1 MIKIRSLRIISN
13 KVDMWAFKISLG
25 IIEYAEGF
33 LIEIDL
39 LYLPSILQVCPDILE
54 DFKNGAGE
62 FYLITELVE
71 EQCIR
76 VDKLEYEME
85 SVPYITTKDKHI
97 YDTRISY
104 ERVEQKLL
112 EFSAKLEDSSKW
124 NPLAEIPQ
132 IFEIFS
138 IIYFVGYLK
147 QIPLD
152 ILRRGKG
159 YKECQEIQNP

>member
-1 MIKIRSLRIISN
+1 
-13 KVDMWAFKISLG
+13 MWAFKISLG
-25 IIEYAEGF
+25 IVEYTEGY

-39 LYLPSILQVCPDILE
+39 LYLPSILQICPDILE

-71 EQCIR
+71 ERCIR
-76 VDKLEYEME
+76 MDKLEYEME
-85 SVPYITTKDKHI
+85 SVPHVTTKDKHI
-97 YDTRISY
+97 YNTLISCERI
-104 ERVEQKLL
+104 EQNLL
-112 EFSAKLEDSSKW
+112 DFSAKLKEGSKW
-124 NPLAEIPQ
+124 NPLAKIPQ

-147 QIPLD
+147 QIPLNF
-152 ILRRGKG
+152 LRRGIG

>member
-25 IIEYAEGF
+25 IVEYTEGY

-39 LYLPSILQVCPDILE
+39 LYLPSILQICPDILE

-62 FYLITELVE
+62 FYLVTELVE
-71 EQCIR
+71 ERCI
-76 VDKLEYEME
+76 KLEYEME
-85 SVPYITTKDKHI
+85 SVPHITTDSKYI
-97 YDTRISY
+97 YNTRTNC
-104 ERVEQKLL
+104 ERIERSLL
-112 EFSAKLEDSSKW
+112 DFSAKLGEGSKW
-124 NPLAEIPQ
+124 KPLVEIPQ

-147 QIPLD
+147 QIPLN
-152 ILRRGKG
+152 ILRKGYG